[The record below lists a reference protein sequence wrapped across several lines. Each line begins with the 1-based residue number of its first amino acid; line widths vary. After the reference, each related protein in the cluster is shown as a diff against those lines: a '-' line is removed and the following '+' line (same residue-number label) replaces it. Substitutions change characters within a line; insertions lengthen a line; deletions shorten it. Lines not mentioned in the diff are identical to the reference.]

1 MQGQQESKLLP
12 LFYLEM
18 KTFSLTKRHECR
30 IILIATFVSQN
41 GDEDMG
47 KKGEDTKKF
56 IREKAIC
63 LFAQKGFKNVTMK
76 DICTVTGL
84 SRGGLYRH
92 YDSTQQIF
100 SEIVDMLMNAQDNE
114 LSDKM
119 EAGLPAPQI
128 LEEILERY
136 RREMLDSSAS
146 LSVAIYEF
154 FSENFSDG
162 QDNLLLRQYQYSVD
176 MWSEFLSY
184 GIKRGEFKKVD
195 CKEVIDIIIFSYQG
209 ARMYSTIIPLDEEIP
224 MRIINHIKKTLLV

>member
-1 MQGQQESKLLP
+1 M
-12 LFYLEM
+12 
-18 KTFSLTKRHECR
+18 
-30 IILIATFVSQN
+30 SQKIEAGN
-41 GDEDMG
+41 EGWKMG
-47 KKGEDTKKF
+47 KKGDGTRKL
-56 IREKAIC
+56 IRERAAG
-63 LFAQKGFKNVTMK
+63 LFAQRGFKNVTMN
-76 DICTVTGL
+76 DICQVTGL

-92 YDSTQQIF
+92 YDSTKQIF
-100 SEIVDMLMNAQDNE
+100 SEIVDELMQAQDNE
-114 LSDKM
+114 LSAKVAA
-119 EAGLPAPQI
+119 ELPAPQI

-136 RREMLDSSAS
+136 RMEMLDSKAS

-154 FSENFSDG
+154 FSENFPDG

-209 ARMYSTIIPLDEEIP
+209 VRMYSTIIPLDEEIP

>member
-1 MQGQQESKLLP
+1 
-12 LFYLEM
+12 
-18 KTFSLTKRHECR
+18 
-30 IILIATFVSQN
+30 
-41 GDEDMG
+41 MG

-56 IREKAIC
+56 IREKAAC
-63 LFAQKGFKNVTMK
+63 LFAQKGYKNVTMK
-76 DICTVTGL
+76 DICAITGL

-114 LSDKM
+114 LSEKM
-119 EAGLPAPQI
+119 VAGLPARQI

-136 RREMLDSSAS
+136 RMEMLDSSAS

-176 MWSEFLSY
+176 IWSEFLAY
-184 GIKRGEFKKVD
+184 GIKRGEFKQVD

-209 ARMYSTIIPLDEEIP
+209 VRMYSTIIPLDEEIP
-224 MRIINHIKKTLLV
+224 MRIINHLKKSLLV

>member
-1 MQGQQESKLLP
+1 
-12 LFYLEM
+12 
-18 KTFSLTKRHECR
+18 
-30 IILIATFVSQN
+30 
-41 GDEDMG
+41 MG

-56 IREKAIC
+56 IREKAAC
-63 LFAQKGFKNVTMK
+63 LFAQKGYKNVTMK
-76 DICTVTGL
+76 DICAITGL

-92 YDSTQQIF
+92 YDSPQQIF
-100 SEIVDMLMNAQDNE
+100 SEIVDMLMNSQDNE
-114 LSDKM
+114 LSEKM
-119 EAGLPAPQI
+119 AAGLPARQI

-136 RREMLDSSAS
+136 RMEMLDSSTS

-209 ARMYSTIIPLDEEIP
+209 VRMYSTIVPLDEEIP
-224 MRIINHIKKTLLV
+224 MRVVNHIKKTLLV

>member
-1 MQGQQESKLLP
+1 M
-12 LFYLEM
+12 
-18 KTFSLTKRHECR
+18 
-30 IILIATFVSQN
+30 SQKS

-114 LSDKM
+114 LSAKM
-119 EAGLPAPQI
+119 AAGLPAPQI

-136 RREMLDSSAS
+136 RMEMLDNKAS

-184 GIKRGEFKKVD
+184 GIRRGEFKKVD

-209 ARMYSTIIPLDEEIP
+209 VRMYSTIIPLDEEIP
-224 MRIINHIKKTLLV
+224 MRIINHRRPGGYADAGQPDA

>member
-1 MQGQQESKLLP
+1 
-12 LFYLEM
+12 
-18 KTFSLTKRHECR
+18 
-30 IILIATFVSQN
+30 
-41 GDEDMG
+41 MG

-56 IREKAIC
+56 IREKAAC
-63 LFAQKGFKNVTMK
+63 LFAQKGYKNVTMK
-76 DICTVTGL
+76 DICAITGL

-92 YDSTQQIF
+92 YDSPQQIF
-100 SEIVDMLMNAQDNE
+100 SEIVDMLMNSQDNE
-114 LSDKM
+114 LSEKM
-119 EAGLPAPQI
+119 AAGLPARQI

-136 RREMLDSSAS
+136 RMEMLDSSAS

-176 MWSEFLSY
+176 MWSEFLAY
-184 GIKRGEFKKVD
+184 GIKRGEFKQVD

-209 ARMYSTIIPLDEEIP
+209 VRMYSTIIPLDEEIP

>member
-1 MQGQQESKLLP
+1 
-12 LFYLEM
+12 
-18 KTFSLTKRHECR
+18 
-30 IILIATFVSQN
+30 
-41 GDEDMG
+41 MG
-47 KKGEDTKKF
+47 KKGEDTKKL
-56 IREKAIC
+56 IREKAAC
-63 LFAQKGFKNVTMK
+63 LFAQKGYKNVTMK
-76 DICTVTGL
+76 DICAITGL

-92 YDSTQQIF
+92 YDSPQQIF
-100 SEIVDMLMNAQDNE
+100 SEIVDMLMNSQDNE
-114 LSDKM
+114 LSEKM
-119 EAGLPAPQI
+119 AAGLPARQI

-136 RREMLDSSAS
+136 RMEMLDSSTS

-209 ARMYSTIIPLDEEIP
+209 VRMYSTIVPLDEEIP
-224 MRIINHIKKTLLV
+224 MRVVNHIKKTLLV

>member
-1 MQGQQESKLLP
+1 M
-12 LFYLEM
+12 
-18 KTFSLTKRHECR
+18 
-30 IILIATFVSQN
+30 IITA
-41 GDEDMG
+41 
-47 KKGEDTKKF
+47 
-56 IREKAIC
+56 EKAIC

-114 LSDKM
+114 LSAKM
-119 EAGLPAPQI
+119 AAELPAPQI

-136 RREMLDSSAS
+136 RMEMLDSKAS

-209 ARMYSTIIPLDEEIP
+209 VRMYSTIIPLDEEIP

>member
-1 MQGQQESKLLP
+1 M
-12 LFYLEM
+12 
-18 KTFSLTKRHECR
+18 TKRHECR
-30 IILIATFVSQN
+30 IILLATFVSQN

-56 IREKAIC
+56 IREKAVC

-114 LSDKM
+114 LSAEM
-119 EAGLPAPQI
+119 AAGLPAPQI

-136 RREMLDSSAS
+136 RMEMLDSKAS

-209 ARMYSTIIPLDEEIP
+209 VRMYSTIIPLDEEIP

>member
-1 MQGQQESKLLP
+1 M
-12 LFYLEM
+12 
-18 KTFSLTKRHECR
+18 TKRHECR
-30 IILIATFVSQN
+30 IILLETHMSQN

-56 IREKAIC
+56 IREKAAC
-63 LFAQKGFKNVTMK
+63 LFAQKGYKNVTMK
-76 DICTVTGL
+76 DICAITGL

-114 LSDKM
+114 LSEKM
-119 EAGLPAPQI
+119 AAGLPARQI

-136 RREMLDSSAS
+136 RMEMLDSSAS

-176 MWSEFLSY
+176 MWSEFLAY
-184 GIKRGEFKKVD
+184 GIKRGEFKQVE
-195 CKEVIDIIIFSYQG
+195 CKEIIDIIIFSYQG
-209 ARMYSTIIPLDEEIP
+209 VRMYSTIIPLDEEIP
-224 MRIINHIKKTLLV
+224 LKIINHIKKTLLVYEVRYGNCFSRISERKKSFC

>member
-1 MQGQQESKLLP
+1 
-12 LFYLEM
+12 
-18 KTFSLTKRHECR
+18 
-30 IILIATFVSQN
+30 
-41 GDEDMG
+41 MG
-47 KKGEDTKKF
+47 KKGEDTKKL
-56 IREKAIC
+56 IREKATC
-63 LFAQKGFKNVTMK
+63 LFAQKGYKNVTMK
-76 DICTVTGL
+76 DICAITGL

-92 YDSTQQIF
+92 YDSPQQIF
-100 SEIVDMLMNAQDNE
+100 SEIVDMLMNSQDNE
-114 LSDKM
+114 LSEKM
-119 EAGLPAPQI
+119 AAGLPARQI

-136 RREMLDSSAS
+136 RMEMLDSSTS

-209 ARMYSTIIPLDEEIP
+209 VRMYSTIIPLDEEIP
-224 MRIINHIKKTLLV
+224 LRIINHIKKTLLV